1 MSKNPDLLLPG
12 VLAGRFDRRRL
23 LRGAAVVGAAGVL
36 GACSGGD
43 DEEAAGAASPAA
55 VAAAGGASTEPGETV
70 RIGFSAPGADHGWQA
85 AISQNA
91 QRAAEQYEDVEL
103 ILTEGNS
110 TNEAQIAQLRTIIG
124 EDLDALVIL
133 PYEGQALTDIAL
145 EFMEQGITVI
155 NLDRVFADERAYRTL
170 ILGDNY
176 GMGLSAGNYIGREL
190 GDAGG
195 PVAEITGIA
204 SLELTAQ
211 RSQGFRDALEGY
223 PNVDIVAQEEALFT
237 VDSGLTAAQNL
248 LQAQGELAAIWNHDD
263 DQGIG
268 VEQAIRQSG
277 RTDEFFLVGG
287 AGSRQVME
295 KIRDDDLYRA
305 TVLYPPTMAA
315 SAVSLARLIAQS
327 RKMGDLAEA
336 EVPKSITLYS
346 STVTRDNVDQFLDL
360 AFDS

>member
-1 MSKNPDLLLPG
+1 MTNPELTTLH
-12 VLAGRFDRRRL
+12 RRRL
-23 LRGAAVVGAAGVL
+23 LQGMAVAGGAALL
-36 GACSGGD
+36 GACTSGD
-43 DEEAAGAASPAA
+43 DEPAAASEGATAAAAAGAAN
-55 VAAAGGASTEPGETV
+55 TEPGEAV

-91 QRAAEQYEDVEL
+91 QAAADQYEDVEL
-103 ILTEGNS
+103 VLTEGNS
-110 TNEAQIAQLRTIIG
+110 TNEEQISQLRTIIG

-133 PYEGQALTDIAL
+133 PYEGQALTDIAI

-155 NLDRVFADERAYRTL
+155 NLDRVFANERAYRTL

-204 SLELTAQ
+204 SLQLTEE
-211 RSQGFRDALEGY
+211 RSQGFRDALENY
-223 PNVDIVAQEEALFT
+223 PDVEIVAVEEALFT

-295 KIRDDDLYRA
+295 KIRDGDLYRA
-305 TVLYPPTMAA
+305 TVLYPPTMAS

-346 STVTRDNVDQFLDL
+346 STVTADNVDKFLDL